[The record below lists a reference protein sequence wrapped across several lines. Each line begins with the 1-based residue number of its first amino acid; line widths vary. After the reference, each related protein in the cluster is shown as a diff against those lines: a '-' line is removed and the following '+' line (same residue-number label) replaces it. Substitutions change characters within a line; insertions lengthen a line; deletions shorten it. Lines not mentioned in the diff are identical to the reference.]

1 MGSGPSPPQ
10 PPCICTHDAAV
21 YGLAFFHGGRASCS
35 FLLRTWGRAG
45 ILSCPFI
52 HESPWREEALAS
64 KCRGT
69 SLGHTCLT
77 VQSLGDPC
85 GPSPL

>member
-1 MGSGPSPPQ
+1 MGSGPGPPQ

-21 YGLAFFHGGRASCS
+21 YGGGRASCF
-35 FLLRTWGRAG
+35 FLLRTWVRAG
-45 ILSCPFI
+45 VLSCPFI
-52 HESPWREEALAS
+52 HESPWREEAPAS

-69 SLGHTCLT
+69 SLGRTCLT
-77 VQSLGDPC
+77 AQSPGDPC